1 MLVKG
6 EHFPRLADHVL
17 TYYNKDFSDG
27 KSIRDGQIVYCDTHQ
42 LNKWKDVLI
51 QKKDLIII
59 THNSDGFITGCNPPW
74 REDGVYWKDFE
85 GCFKAWFAQNNFA
98 DAPNIYSI
106 PIGFENTRWDKNK
119 IKQHTYKKVLENTIP
134 NPTKVAYLNCAKRT
148 NEGERQRCYDEA
160 SQMPFINCDEPN
172 LTYGDYINRLQDHS
186 FGLSPEGNG
195 LDCHRTWEIFL
206 VGRTPIMK
214 FKPALYKLYGDDVI
228 WVESWKDITKE
239 ILNKYKGTFNRKK
252 LTQQYWDNYIKG
264 EHNYEI

>member
-27 KSIRDGQIVYCDTHQ
+27 KSIRDGHIVYCDTHQ

-51 QKKDLIII
+51 RKKDLIII

-85 GCFKAWFAQNNFA
+85 GCFKAWFAQNNFT

-148 NEGERQRCYDEA
+148 NEGERKRCYNEA
-160 SQMPFINCDEPN
+160 SQISFINCDEPN
-172 LTYGDYINRLQDHS
+172 LTYKDYISRLQEHS

-252 LTQQYWDNYIKG
+252 LTQQYWDNYIKE